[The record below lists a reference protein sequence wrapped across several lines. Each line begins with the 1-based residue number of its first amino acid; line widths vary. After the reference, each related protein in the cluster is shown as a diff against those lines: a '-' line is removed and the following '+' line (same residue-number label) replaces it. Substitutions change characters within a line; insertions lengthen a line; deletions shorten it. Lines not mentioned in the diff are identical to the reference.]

1 MKKLSWVMLVL
12 VFSLVVSACG
22 SNSTNNGSNAKNDST
37 PTNNQGDQN
46 AAQSGSDNEEVKIT
60 ILNSKSEIHTQMTEA
75 GQQFTSAFP
84 HIEVEVISTT
94 QDQSPVERAS
104 SLYASGN
111 PATITMLDTGDIEKF
126 ADKALDLSNEQWV
139 SEQAQQFLIN
149 GKTISFPFAVEGYG
163 LIYNKEVLDNV
174 SGGSFDPATINTTAK
189 LENLFQSI
197 EQAGIVPLYIGSMDW
212 SLGNHFLAISYATQ
226 GDTDV
231 KGFIEVLKQGN
242 ADLINNSSFN
252 GLLDTFDVMKNYNGG
267 KADPMA
273 VIYEQS
279 TAAVAKGEAAM
290 TFNGNWLITEL
301 LKSNPEGEYGFI
313 PVPISNNEGDHANS
327 SVAVGATKQFFVDA
341 EKSTPAQQEAAKQFL
356 NWLVYEAEGQD
367 FLVNK
372 ANVIPAFKNIE
383 LELNN
388 SLAIA
393 INEYNLAG
401 KSIEFAGNFV
411 PGDHWKVLGASMQK
425 YLADRADRS
434 ALATEIE
441 EYWKSIQ

>member
-75 GQQFTSAFP
+75 GQQFSSAFP

-139 SEQAQQFLIN
+139 SEQAQQFLID

-189 LENLFQSI
+189 LEKLFQSI

>member
-1 MKKLSWVMLVL
+1 MKKLSWMMLVL
-12 VFSLVVSACG
+12 AFVLVVSACG
-22 SNSTNNGSNAKNDST
+22 QGSTNNGGNAQNGATPSNSQNEQNDKET
-37 PTNNQGDQN
+37 
-46 AAQSGSDNEEVKIT
+46 VKIT
-60 ILNSKSEIHTQMTEA
+60 ILNSKAEIHNEMMEA
-75 GQQFTSAFP
+75 GELFSSAYP

-111 PATITMLDTGDIEKF
+111 PATLTMLDTGDIEKF
-126 ADKALDLSNEQWV
+126 ADKALDLSNEKWV
-139 SEQAQQFLIN
+139 ADLAQPFLID

-163 LIYNKEVLDNV
+163 IIYNKEVLDNV

-189 LENLFQSI
+189 LESLFQKI
-197 EQAGIVPLYIGSMDW
+197 EEAGIVPLYIGSMDW
-212 SLGNHFLAISYATQ
+212 SLGNHFLAIAYATQ
-226 GDTDV
+226 EDTDV
-231 KGFIEVLKQGN
+231 KGFLEVLKQGE
-242 ADLINNSSFN
+242 ADLVNNASFN
-252 GLLDTFDVMKNYNGG
+252 GLLDTFDVMKKYNGG
-267 KADPMA
+267 KDDPMA
-273 VIYEQS
+273 VNYEHS

-313 PVPISNNEGDHANS
+313 PVPISNNEDDHANS
-327 SVAVGATKQFFVDA
+327 AVAIGATKQFFLDA
-341 EKSTPAQQEAAKQFL
+341 EKSTPEQQEAAKLFL

-372 ANVIPAFKNIE
+372 ANVIPAFKNID

-393 INEYNLAG
+393 INDYNLAG

-425 YLADRADRS
+425 YLADRADR
-434 ALATEIE
+434 ATLAAEIE
-441 EYWKSIQ
+441 EYWQSIQ